1 MTNIHPTAVVAPG
14 AELGEGVEIGPYCVI
29 GPNVR
34 LGPGTRLMS
43 HVVLDGH
50 TTLGRECTV
59 FPFASIGSLTQD
71 LKYRGG
77 APRVEIGDRTTLR
90 EYVTVNTA
98 TADGDAT
105 RVGSNCLIM
114 ACAHVAHDCRVGD
127 GVIVAN
133 GTGLSGH
140 VIVEDQVILGGITG
154 IHQFCR
160 LGRMA
165 MIGGCSKVNQD
176 VPPYM
181 ICEGNPAAVPA
192 VNLIG
197 LQRRGV
203 PEESIRAVRDAHR
216 IIYRAGLNTSQAL
229 TRIEQDVAPVPE
241 IRHLLDF
248 IRSSER
254 GITR

>member
-14 AELGEGVEIGPYCVI
+14 AELGEGVEVGPYGVI
-29 GPNVR
+29 GPHVR

-43 HVVLDGH
+43 HVVIDGH
-50 TTLGRECTV
+50 TSLGRECTV
-59 FPFASIGSLTQD
+59 FPFASLGTLTQD

-77 APRVEIGDRTTLR
+77 APRVEIGDRTTIR
-90 EYVTVNTA
+90 EYATVNTA

-105 RVGSNCLIM
+105 RVGSGCLIM

-127 GVIVAN
+127 GVIIAN

-140 VIVEDQVILGGITG
+140 VVVEDQAIFGGMCG

-160 LGRMA
+160 IGRMS
-165 MIGGCSKVNQD
+165 MIGGLSRVTQD

-181 ICEGNPAAVPA
+181 ICEGNPATVPA

-197 LQRRGV
+197 LQRRGLTD
-203 PEESIRAVRDAHR
+203 EAIRGLREAHR
-216 IIYRAGLNTSQAL
+216 ILYRSGLNTSQAVE
-229 TRIEQDVAPVPE
+229 RIDREVAPCAE
-241 IRHLLDF
+241 IAHLLEF
-248 IRSSER
+248 IRGSER

>member
-59 FPFASIGSLTQD
+59 FPFASLGSLTQD

-105 RVGSNCLIM
+105 RVGSGCLIM

-127 GVIVAN
+127 GVIIAN

-181 ICEGNPAAVPA
+181 ICEGNPATVPA

-197 LQRRGV
+197 LQRRSV
-203 PEESIRAVRDAHR
+203 PEDSIRAVRDAHR
-216 IIYRAGLNTSQAL
+216 ILYRAGLNTSQAIA
-229 TRIEQDVAPVPE
+229 RIEQDVAPVPE
-241 IRHLLDF
+241 IRHLLEF
-248 IRSSER
+248 IRGSER